1 MGDSLVISSS
11 RLSPNTVQKSLN
23 RCLTTYDLYIYN
35 IAIHKFITIFCYI
48 ALPIGNWTPPDIDF
62 NERFHWDAVQ
72 DMSNSYRHALKRGL
86 PYPILTVAEYFSL
99 GQEGFAWGGQY
110 RAAGYY
116 ASILLW

>member
-1 MGDSLVISSS
+1 MRI
-11 RLSPNTVQKSLN
+11 
-23 RCLTTYDLYIYN
+23 YYFDLYIGFAKIYSN
-35 IAIHKFITIFCYI
+35 ISVYWVILIFSFHYHSII
-48 ALPIGNWTPPDIDF
+48 ALPIGNWTTPDIDF
-62 NERFHWDAVQ
+62 NERFSWDAAH
-72 DMSNSYRHALKRGL
+72 DMGHSYRHALKRGL